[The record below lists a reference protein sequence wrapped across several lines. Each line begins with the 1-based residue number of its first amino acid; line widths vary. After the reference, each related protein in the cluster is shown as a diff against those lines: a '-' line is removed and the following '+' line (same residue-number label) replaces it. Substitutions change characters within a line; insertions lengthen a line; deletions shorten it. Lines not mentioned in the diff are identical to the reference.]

1 MTTAS
6 LDYIV
11 KNFILKKGYTLH
23 WYMQFM
29 VYASDC
35 LRDITFDDLR
45 VINTKIL
52 PVNQAINTAEL
63 PEDYQ
68 DYVNVSVMVGQRI
81 RPLVPT
87 LTLNPLTS
95 LDTNSNFNPQDWTDN
110 LTPPDS
116 NNGQAQLYYGALPYA
131 QWFTVHYNDFGENI
145 GRFFGLGAGY
155 QEDTFQVFKE
165 RNQIQID
172 QKLYVENVVL
182 QYISD
187 GQSADA
193 ATLVD
198 PYAIKTIQAY
208 IDSQLKA
215 HNRNY
220 NMGEK
225 QLAQNEYIRE
235 RKILRARKADWSVE
249 KIKRIVQKNTMAAPK
264 S

>member
-1 MTTAS
+1 M
-6 LDYIV
+6 
-11 KNFILKKGYTLH
+11 
-23 WYMQFM
+23 
-29 VYASDC
+29 
-35 LRDITFDDLR
+35 
-45 VINTKIL
+45 
-52 PVNQAINTAEL
+52 
-63 PEDYQ
+63 
-68 DYVNVSVMVGQRI
+68 
-81 RPLVPT
+81 
-87 LTLNPLTS
+87 
-95 LDTNSNFNPQDWTDN
+95 
-110 LTPPDS
+110 
-116 NNGQAQLYYGALPYA
+116 
-131 QWFTVHYNDFGENI
+131 
-145 GRFFGLGAGY
+145 GAGY

-235 RKILRARKADWSVE
+235 RKILRARKADWSIE

>member
-11 KNFILKKGYTLH
+11 KNYLLKKGYPLH

-29 VYASDC
+29 VYAADC
-35 LRDITFDDLR
+35 WRELTFDDLR
-45 VINTKIL
+45 IINTKIL
-52 PVNQAINTAEL
+52 PVDQAINAASL

-68 DYVNVSVMVGQRI
+68 DYVTVGVMIGQRI

-87 LTLNPLTS
+87 NTLNPLTS
-95 LDTNSNFNPQDWTDN
+95 LDVNQNFAQQDWTDTT
-110 LTPPDS
+110 TPPGS
-116 NNGQAQLYYGALPYA
+116 NENQLYYGA
-131 QWFTVHYNDFGENI
+131 FTVHYNDYGENI

-165 RNQIQID
+165 RNQIQLD
-172 QKLYVENVVL
+172 QKFYVENIVL
-182 QYISD
+182 QYVSD

-193 ATLVD
+193 ASQID
-198 PYAIKTIQAY
+198 PYAIRTIQAY
-208 IDSQLKA
+208 IDYQMKL
-215 HNRNY
+215 HNRTY

-225 QLAQNEYIRE
+225 QLAENGYIKE
-235 RKILRARKADWSVE
+235 RKILRARKSDWSVE
-249 KIKRIVQKNTMAAPK
+249 RIKRIVQKNTMGAPK

>member
-11 KNFILKKGYTLH
+11 KNFLLKRGYPLH

-29 VYASDC
+29 VYAADC
-35 LRDITFDDLR
+35 LRELTFDDLR
-45 VINTKIL
+45 IINTKIL
-52 PVNQAINTAEL
+52 PVNQTINAAEL

-68 DYVNVSVMVGQRI
+68 DYITVGVMIGQRI

-87 LTLNPLTS
+87 STLNPLTS
-95 LDTNSNFNPQDWTDN
+95 LDNGQNYSEQNWQDST
-110 LTPPDS
+110 TPPGS
-116 NNGQAQLYYGALPYA
+116 NENQLYYGALPYA
-131 QWFTVHYNDFGENI
+131 QWFTVHYNDYGENI

-165 RNQIQID
+165 RNQIQLD
-172 QKLYVENVVL
+172 QKFSVENIVL

-193 ATLVD
+193 ASQID
-198 PYAIKTIQAY
+198 PYAIRTIQAY
-208 IDSQLKA
+208 IDYQMKA
-215 HNRNY
+215 HNRTYGVGERQVSENNY
-220 NMGEK
+220 VK
-225 QLAQNEYIRE
+225 E
-235 RKILRARKADWSVE
+235 RKILRARKSDWSIE
-249 KIKRIVQKNTMAAPK
+249 KIKRIVQKNTMGAPK

>member
-6 LDYIV
+6 LDFIV
-11 KNFILKKGYTLH
+11 KNYLLKKGYPLH

-29 VYASDC
+29 VYAADC
-35 LRDITFDDLR
+35 LREITFDDLR

-52 PVNQAINTAEL
+52 PVNQKINAAEL

-68 DYVNVSVMVGQRI
+68 DYVTVGVMIGQRI

-87 LTLNPLTS
+87 STLNPLIS
-95 LDTNSNFNPQDWTDN
+95 LDVNQNYSEQEWTDN
-110 LTPPDS
+110 VVPPGS
-116 NNGQAQLYYGALPYA
+116 NENQLYYGALPYA
-131 QWFTVHYNDFGENI
+131 QWFTVRYNDYGENI

-165 RNQIQID
+165 RNQIQLD
-172 QKLYVENVVL
+172 QKFYVENIVL
-182 QYISD
+182 QYVSD

-193 ATLVD
+193 ASLVD
-198 PYAIKTIQAY
+198 PYAIRTIQAY
-208 IDSQLKA
+208 IDFQMKA
-215 HNRNY
+215 HNRTY

-225 QLAQNEYIRE
+225 QLAENNYIKE
-235 RKILRARKADWSVE
+235 RKILRARKSDWSVE
-249 KIKRIVQKNTMAAPK
+249 KIKRIVQKNTMGAPK

>member
-11 KNFILKKGYTLH
+11 KNYLLKKGYPLH

-29 VYASDC
+29 VYAADC
-35 LRDITFDDLR
+35 LRELTFDDLR

-52 PVNQAINTAEL
+52 PVDQTINAAYL
-63 PEDYQ
+63 PDDFQ
-68 DYVNVSVMVGQRI
+68 DYVTVGVMVGQRI
-81 RPLVPT
+81 RPLTPT
-87 LTLNPLTS
+87 NTLNPLVN
-95 LDTNSNFNPQDWTDN
+95 LDTNTNYSEQEWNDN
-110 LTPPDS
+110 VTPPDS
-116 NNGQAQLYYGALPYA
+116 TQTQLYYGALPYA

-155 QEDTFQVFKE
+155 QEDTFQIFKE
-165 RNQIQID
+165 RNQIQLD
-172 QKLYVENVVL
+172 QHFYVENIIL
-182 QYISD
+182 QYVSD

-193 ATLVD
+193 ATQID
-198 PYAIKTIQAY
+198 PYAIKTIQAFIEY
-208 IDSQLKA
+208 QMKQ

-220 NMGEK
+220 NMGER
-225 QLAQNEYIRE
+225 QLAQNDYVRE

-249 KIKRIVQKNTMAAPK
+249 RIKRIVQKNTMASPK

>member
-1 MTTAS
+1 MIGFITA
-6 LDYIV
+6 LF
-11 KNFILKKGYTLH
+11 K
-23 WYMQFM
+23 
-29 VYASDC
+29 
-35 LRDITFDDLR
+35 
-45 VINTKIL
+45 
-52 PVNQAINTAEL
+52 
-63 PEDYQ
+63 
-68 DYVNVSVMVGQRI
+68 
-81 RPLVPT
+81 
-87 LTLNPLTS
+87 NPLTS

>member
-11 KNFILKKGYTLH
+11 KNFLLKKGYPLH

-235 RKILRARKADWSVE
+235 RMILRARKADWSVE

>member
-1 MTTAS
+1 MTLA
-6 LDYIV
+6 
-11 KNFILKKGYTLH
+11 ILLTTVLNDAPL
-23 WYMQFM
+23 WVF
-29 VYASDC
+29 VV
-35 LRDITFDDLR
+35 LL
-45 VINTKIL
+45 
-52 PVNQAINTAEL
+52 
-63 PEDYQ
+63 
-68 DYVNVSVMVGQRI
+68 VGWI
-81 RPLVPT
+81 GI
-87 LTLNPLTS
+87 
-95 LDTNSNFNPQDWTDN
+95 W
-110 LTPPDS
+110 
-116 NNGQAQLYYGALPYA
+116 LY
-131 QWFTVHYNDFGENI
+131 F
-145 GRFFGLGAGY
+145 
-155 QEDTFQVFKE
+155 FKE

-225 QLAQNEYIRE
+225 QLSQNEYIRE